1 VPELKR
7 PQTLC
12 EDEVQ
17 LFGRSIQLGRIF
29 GIRIG
34 ANPSWFVVLFLL
46 IYLLTGQYKDAFPGH
61 DTKAFLLA
69 TASALLL
76 FLCVLLHE
84 LGHAVVARRNRVP
97 IAGIELWLF
106 GGIATMT
113 REPDT
118 PGAAFRISAAGPF
131 VTFLI
136 ALFSWGAGALI
147 WGGNEFA
154 NAAYVSES
162 FGYSS
167 AEVLLGY
174 VALVNTAL
182 LVFNLV
188 PGYPL
193 DGGNIL
199 RAIAWWRTGDR
210 VRATR
215 FAARTGRFCAYLIM
229 AFGVYVAIRLSFF
242 SGVWFLL
249 IGSFFAQA
257 ARGTEMQTRITSQLE
272 GLSVADVMD
281 AEPVAVPSEAR
292 LDRVLDEFFL
302 RYRWPWFPV
311 IDRNGHFMGLVIRE
325 KVDEIPEGLR
335 PDWTVDEVMSK
346 DAEGSLRVLTDAP
359 LESLLS
365 REGLRTLGAL
375 MAVDGDGILKGVVTL
390 EQVRRALQPRTP
402 AV

>member
-1 VPELKR
+1 M
-7 PQTLC
+7 
-12 EDEVQ
+12 
-17 LFGRSIQLGRIF
+17 FGRSVQLGRIF

-46 IYLLTGQYKDAFPGH
+46 IYILSRQYKDAFPGQ
-61 DTKAFLLA
+61 DTKAFGLA
-69 TASALLL
+69 VASALLL

-84 LGHAVVARRNRVP
+84 LGHALVARRNHVP
-97 IAGIELWLF
+97 IVGIELWLF

-113 REPDT
+113 READT
-118 PGAAFRISAAGPF
+118 PGAAFRIAAAGPF

-136 ALFSWGAGALI
+136 AAGSWLLGGLI
-147 WGGNEFA
+147 WGGHTFA
-154 NAAYVSES
+154 DAAVLSER
-162 FGYSS
+162 FGASS

-182 LVFNLV
+182 LAFNLI

-210 VRATR
+210 VGATR
-215 FAARTGRFCAYLIM
+215 FAARIGRFVAYLLM
-229 AFGVYVAIRLSFF
+229 AFGVYVVIRGAVF
-242 SGVWFLL
+242 SGLWFIL
-249 IGSFFAQA
+249 IGNFFAQA

-281 AEPVAVPSEAR
+281 AEPVAVPSEAH

-311 IDRNGHFMGLVIRE
+311 IDRAGRFLGLVIRE
-325 KVDEIPEGLR
+325 KVDEVPEELR
-335 PDWTVDEVMSK
+335 AGQTVDQVMSK
-346 DAEGSLRVLTDAP
+346 DAEGSLRVLADAP
-359 LESLLS
+359 LESLLG

-375 MAVDGDGILKGVVTL
+375 MAVDSEGVLRGVVTL
-390 EQVRRALQPRTP
+390 DQVRRALQPTRP

>member
-1 VPELKR
+1 ML
-7 PQTLC
+7 
-12 EDEVQ
+12 
-17 LFGRSIQLGRIF
+17 GRSIQLGRVF

-46 IYLLTGQYKDAFPGH
+46 IWLLTGQYKDAFPGH
-61 DTKAFLLA
+61 DTKAFGLA
-69 TASALLL
+69 VASALLL
-76 FLCVLLHE
+76 FFCVLLHE
-84 LGHAVVARRNRVP
+84 LGHALVARRNRVP

-118 PGAAFRISAAGPF
+118 PGAAFRIAAAGPF

-136 ALFSWGAGALI
+136 AAGSWAFGALI
-147 WGGNEFA
+147 WGWGDFWDAATLSEQFGN
-154 NAAYVSES
+154 
-162 FGYSS
+162 SS

-174 VALVNTAL
+174 VASVNALL

-193 DGGNIL
+193 DGGAIL
-199 RAIAWWRTGDR
+199 RAVAWWRTGDR
-210 VRATR
+210 LRATR
-215 FAARTGRFCAYLIM
+215 FAARTGRVFAYAMIAL
-229 AFGVYVAIRLSFF
+229 GVYVAIRGSVF
-242 SGVWFLL
+242 SGIWFIL
-249 IGSFFAQA
+249 IGNFFAQA
-257 ARGTEMQTRITSQLE
+257 ARGTEMQTHITSQLE

-281 AEPVAVPSEAR
+281 AEPVAVPSEAN
-292 LDRVLDEFFL
+292 LERVLDEFFL

-311 IDRNGHFMGLVIRE
+311 IDRAGRFLGLVLRE
-325 KVDEIPEGLR
+325 KVDQVPEELR
-335 PDWTVDEVMSK
+335 PGRTVGQVMSK

-359 LESLLS
+359 LESLLG

-375 MAVDGDGILKGVVTL
+375 MAVDGEGVLRGVVTL
-390 EQVRRALQPRTP
+390 DQVRRALQPTSP

>member
-1 VPELKR
+1 MDIR
-7 PQTLC
+7 M
-12 EDEVQ
+12 
-17 LFGRSIQLGRIF
+17 FGRSIQVGRIL

-46 IYLLTGQYKDAFPGH
+46 IYLLTGQYKDAFPGQ
-61 DTKAFLLA
+61 DTKAFVLA
-69 TASALLL
+69 VASALLL
-76 FLCVLLHE
+76 FLCILLHE
-84 LGHAVVARRNRVP
+84 LGHAIVARRAGVP

-118 PGAAFRISAAGPF
+118 PGDSFRISAAGPL
-131 VTFLI
+131 VTFVI
-136 ALFSWGAGALI
+136 AAGTWAVGALI
-147 WGGNEFA
+147 WGWHPFA
-154 NAAYVSES
+154 DAAFLSERTT
-162 FGYSS
+162 YTS

-174 VALVNTAL
+174 VASINALL
-182 LVFNLV
+182 LVFNLI

-215 FAARTGRFCAYLIM
+215 VAARTGRIVAYLIM
-229 AFGVYVAIRLSFF
+229 AFGLYVIVRWGSIFT
-242 SGVWFLL
+242 GIWFIL
-249 IGSFFAQA
+249 IGNFFAQA

-281 AEPVAVPSEAR
+281 AEPVAVPSEEK
-292 LDRVLDEFFL
+292 LDKVLDEFFL

-311 IDRNGHFMGLVIRE
+311 IDRAGRFLGLVIRE
-325 KVDEIPEGLR
+325 KVDEVPEGLR
-335 PDWTVDEVMSK
+335 HDWTVDEVMSK
-346 DAEGSLRVLTDAP
+346 DNEGSLRVLTDAP
-359 LESLLS
+359 LEELLG

-375 MAVDGDGILKGVVTL
+375 MAVDGEGVLRGVVTL
-390 EQVRRALQPRTP
+390 DQVRRALQPTTP

>member
-1 VPELKR
+1 ML
-7 PQTLC
+7 
-12 EDEVQ
+12 
-17 LFGRSIQLGRIF
+17 GRSIQLGRIF
-29 GIRIG
+29 GIRVG

-46 IYLLTGQYKDAFPGH
+46 IYLLTSQYKDAFPGH

-69 TASALLL
+69 VASAIML
-76 FLCVLLHE
+76 FVCILLHE
-84 LGHAVVARRNRVP
+84 LGHALVARRNNVP

-131 VTFLI
+131 VTFVI
-136 ALFSWGAGALI
+136 AAVAWVAGGLI
-147 WGGNEFA
+147 WGFGNFLH
-154 NAAYVSES
+154 AADLSER
-162 FGYSS
+162 FGYSA

-174 VALVNTAL
+174 VALVNAAL
-182 LVFNLV
+182 LVFNLI

-193 DGGNIL
+193 DGGAIL

-215 FAARTGRFCAYLIM
+215 FAARTGRVFAYLLI
-229 AFGVYVAIRLSFF
+229 ALGVYLAIRGAVW
-242 SGVWFLL
+242 SGIWFIL
-249 IGSFFAQA
+249 IGNFFAQA

-281 AEPVAVPSEAR
+281 AEPVAVPAEAN
-292 LDRVLDEFFL
+292 LDRVHDEFFL

-311 IDRNGHFMGLVIRE
+311 IDRAGHFLGLVIRE
-325 KVDEIPEGLR
+325 KVDEVPEELR
-335 PDWTVDEVMSK
+335 SGRTVDSVMSK
-346 DAEGSLRVLTDAP
+346 DAEGALRVPTDAP
-359 LESLLS
+359 LESLLG

-375 MAVDGDGILKGVVTL
+375 MAVDGDGKLKGVVTL
-390 EQVRRALQPRTP
+390 DQVRRALQPTTP

>member
-1 VPELKR
+1 M
-7 PQTLC
+7 
-12 EDEVQ
+12 
-17 LFGRSIQLGRIF
+17 FGRSIQLGRIL

-46 IYLLTGQYKDAFPGH
+46 IYLLTGQYKDAFPGQ

-69 TASALLL
+69 VASALLL
-76 FLCVLLHE
+76 FLCILLHE
-84 LGHAVVARRNRVP
+84 LGHAIVARRNRVP

-118 PGAAFRISAAGPF
+118 PGAAFRISAAGPL
-131 VTFLI
+131 VTFAI
-136 ALFSWGAGALI
+136 AFGSWAVGALV
-147 WGGNEFA
+147 WGWHAFA
-154 NAAYVSES
+154 DAAFLSDRT
-162 FGYSS
+162 GYTS

-174 VALVNTAL
+174 VASINALL
-182 LVFNLV
+182 LVFNLI

-215 FAARTGRFCAYLIM
+215 VAARTGRVVAYMIM
-229 AFGVYVAIRLSFF
+229 AFGLYVIVRSGAFF
-242 SGVWFLL
+242 TGIWFIL
-249 IGSFFAQA
+249 IGNFFAQA

-281 AEPVAVPSEAR
+281 AEPVAVPSEAK
-292 LDRVLDEFFL
+292 LDTVLDEFFL

-311 IDRNGHFMGLVIRE
+311 TDRAGRFLGLVIRE
-325 KVDEIPEGLR
+325 SVDGVPEELR
-335 PDWTVDEVMSK
+335 AGRTVNEVMAK

-359 LESLLS
+359 LESLLG

-375 MAVDGDGILKGVVTL
+375 MAVDGEGILKGVVTL
-390 EQVRRALQPRTP
+390 DQVRRALQPTTP
-402 AV
+402 ATSN

>member
-1 VPELKR
+1 MGR
-7 PQTLC
+7 
-12 EDEVQ
+12 
-17 LFGRSIQLGRIF
+17 RSIQLGRIL

-34 ANPSWFVVLFLL
+34 ANPSWFVILFLL
-46 IYLLTGQYKDAFPGH
+46 IWLLSSQYKDAFPGH
-61 DTKAFLLA
+61 DTKAFVLA
-69 TASALLL
+69 TGSALLL
-76 FLCVLLHE
+76 FGCVLLHE
-84 LGHAVVARRNRVP
+84 FGHAIVARRNQVP

-118 PGAAFRISAAGPF
+118 PGAAFRIAAAGPF

-136 ALFSWGAGALI
+136 AAGSWVAGAAI
-147 WGGNEFA
+147 WGSTSFVD
-154 NAAYVSES
+154 AAALTEHA
-162 FGYSS
+162 GYSS

-174 VALVNTAL
+174 VALVNSAL

-193 DGGNIL
+193 DGGAIL

-210 VRATR
+210 LRATR
-215 FAARTGRFCAYLIM
+215 FAARTGRVFAYMIM
-229 AFGVYVAIRLSFF
+229 AVGVYAAIRGAIF
-242 SGVWFLL
+242 SGIWLLL
-249 IGSFFAQA
+249 IGNFFAQA
-257 ARGTEMQTRITSQLE
+257 ARGTELQTRITSQLE

-281 AEPVAVPSEAR
+281 SDPVAVPSEAK

-311 IDRNGHFMGLVIRE
+311 IDRAGRFLGLVIRE
-325 KVDEIPEGLR
+325 KVDEVPEELR
-335 PDWTVDEVMSK
+335 PGWTVDEVMSK
-346 DAEGSLRVLTDAP
+346 DAEGSLRVRTDAP
-359 LESLLS
+359 LESLLG

-375 MAVDGDGILKGVVTL
+375 MAVDAEGVLKGVVTL
-390 EQVRRALQPRTP
+390 DRVRQALRPTTP

>member
-1 VPELKR
+1 ML
-7 PQTLC
+7 
-12 EDEVQ
+12 
-17 LFGRSIQLGRIF
+17 GRSIQLGRIF

-46 IYLLTGQYKDAFPGH
+46 IWLLTGQYKDAFPGH
-61 DTKAFLLA
+61 DTKAFGLA
-69 TASALLL
+69 VASALLL
-76 FLCVLLHE
+76 FLCILLHE
-84 LGHAVVARRNRVP
+84 LGHALVARRNNVP

-118 PGAAFRISAAGPF
+118 PGAAFRIAAAGPF

-136 ALFSWGAGALI
+136 AAGSWAAGGLI
-147 WGGNEFA
+147 WGWHSFGS
-154 NAAYVSES
+154 AAGLSES
-162 FGYSS
+162 FGYTA
-167 AEVLLGY
+167 AEVVLGY

-193 DGGNIL
+193 DGGAIL

-210 VRATR
+210 LRATR
-215 FAARTGRFCAYLIM
+215 FAARTGRLVAYAMM
-229 AFGVYVAIRLSFF
+229 AVGVYVVIRGAIF
-242 SGVWFLL
+242 SGIWFIL
-249 IGSFFAQA
+249 IGNFFAQA

-281 AEPVAVPSEAR
+281 AEPVAVPSEAH

-311 IDRNGHFMGLVIRE
+311 IDRAGRFLGLVIRE
-325 KVDEIPEGLR
+325 SVDQVPEALR
-335 PDWTVDEVMSK
+335 SDQTVDQVMAK

-359 LESLLS
+359 LESLLG

-375 MAVDGDGILKGVVTL
+375 MAVDGEGVLRGVVTL
-390 EQVRRALQPRTP
+390 DQVRRALQSPSP

>member
-1 VPELKR
+1 ML
-7 PQTLC
+7 
-12 EDEVQ
+12 
-17 LFGRSIQLGRIF
+17 GRSIKLGRIF
-29 GIRIG
+29 GIRVG

-46 IYLLTGQYKDAFPGH
+46 IFLLTGQYKDAFPGH
-61 DTKAFLLA
+61 DTKAFVLA

-84 LGHAVVARRNRVP
+84 LGHALVARRNGVP
-97 IAGIELWLF
+97 IVGIELWLF
-106 GGIATMT
+106 GGIATMA

-118 PGAAFRISAAGPF
+118 PGAAFRISAAGPL
-131 VTFLI
+131 VTFVI
-136 ALFSWGAGALI
+136 AAGSWLFGSLI
-147 WGGNEFA
+147 WGSNEFV
-154 NAAYVSES
+154 NAAFLSER
-162 FGYSS
+162 FGYSP

-174 VALVNTAL
+174 VAIVNTAL

-199 RAIAWWRTGDR
+199 RAVAWWRTGDR

-215 FAARTGRFCAYLIM
+215 FAARTGRFMAYLIM
-229 AFGVYVAIRLSFF
+229 ALGVYVAIRGAVFT
-242 SGVWFLL
+242 GVWFLL
-249 IGSFFAQA
+249 IGNFFSQA
-257 ARGTEMQTRITSQLE
+257 ARGTEMQTRISSQLE

-281 AEPVAVPSEAR
+281 AEPVAVPSSAH
-292 LDRVLDEFFL
+292 LDAVLDQFFF

-311 IDRNGHFMGLVIRE
+311 VDPNGHFMGLVIRE
-325 KVDEIPEGLR
+325 KVDEVPEELR
-335 PDWTVDEVMSK
+335 SGRTVGEVMSK

-359 LESLLS
+359 LESLLG

-375 MAVDGDGILKGVVTL
+375 MAVDGEGVLRGVVTL
-390 EQVRRALQPRTP
+390 DQVRRALQPTSP

>member
-1 VPELKR
+1 ML
-7 PQTLC
+7 
-12 EDEVQ
+12 
-17 LFGRSIQLGRIF
+17 GRSIQLGRFF
-29 GIRIG
+29 GIRVG

-46 IYLLTGQYKDAFPGH
+46 IWLLTGQYKDAFPGH

-84 LGHAVVARRNRVP
+84 FGHALVARRNNVP
-97 IAGIELWLF
+97 IVGIELWLF
-106 GGIATMT
+106 GGIATMS

-118 PGAAFRISAAGPF
+118 PGAAFRIAAAGPF

-136 ALFSWGAGALI
+136 AAGAWLAGSVI
-147 WGGNEFA
+147 WGGHAFLD
-154 NAAYVSES
+154 AAVLTERS
-162 FGYSS
+162 GYSS
-167 AEVLLGY
+167 AQVLLGY
-174 VALVNTAL
+174 VALVNAGL
-182 LVFNLV
+182 LVFNLI

-193 DGGNIL
+193 DGGAIL

-215 FAARTGRFCAYLIM
+215 FAARTGRFAAYVIM
-229 AFGVYVAIRLSFF
+229 AFGVYVAIRGAVFT
-242 SGVWFLL
+242 GIWFLL
-249 IGSFFAQA
+249 IGNFFVQA
-257 ARGTEMQTRITSQLE
+257 ARGTEMQTQITSQLQ

-281 AEPVAVPSEAR
+281 AEPVAVPSGAK

-311 IDRNGHFMGLVIRE
+311 TDPTGHFLGLVIRE
-325 KVDEIPEGLR
+325 KVDEVPEGLR
-335 PDWTVDEVMSK
+335 PDWTVDEVMSQ

-359 LESLLS
+359 LESLLG

-375 MAVDGDGILKGVVTL
+375 MAVDGDGVLRGVVTL
-390 EQVRRALQPRTP
+390 DQVRRALQPASP